1 MLKEAIW
8 KILLTLIASS
18 NMKTE
23 KDRIGDELA
32 TAITEIKKPVVPK
45 YMKYLLDLTKPIV
58 NAECLFSIGGTDTF
72 PKGEL
77 VAITAKPKQGKSQ
90 VQYYLVAAMLA
101 GKQLGDVKPLLQ
113 SYKILL
119 FDTEQSKASLMKGCK
134 RALRFAGLHDDSNN
148 VYFYPFSLREIE
160 LSSRLE
166 VIEETIKKEKPTIVF
181 IDGIVDLLQDFNNN
195 IESSKLIQRLLQ
207 IATEYGC
214 LISCILHQ
222 NKGVNDNLRG
232 HLGTELLNKITDCLT
247 VKKTGNKFIV
257 SCLVSR
263 NEPCSGF
270 SFSIDEENNYCI
282 EDAPSEIE
290 DIENQQLKIRRILRL
305 CLEHQSMTYTELVNA
320 YMQQGDVVKSTAKS
334 HIKKAK
340 EEGFLSLSNKLYC
353 IASD

>member
-166 VIEETIKKEKPTIVF
+166 VIEEAIKKKS
-181 IDGIVDLLQDFNNN
+181 L
-195 IESSKLIQRLLQ
+195 RLYL
-207 IATEYGC
+207 
-214 LISCILHQ
+214 
-222 NKGVNDNLRG
+222 
-232 HLGTELLNKITDCLT
+232 LT
-247 VKKTGNKFIV
+247 VSLI
-257 SCLVSR
+257 
-263 NEPCSGF
+263 
-270 SFSIDEENNYCI
+270 YC
-282 EDAPSEIE
+282 
-290 DIENQQLKIRRILRL
+290 KILITT
-305 CLEHQSMTYTELVNA
+305 SKAVN
-320 YMQQGDVVKSTAKS
+320 
-334 HIKKAK
+334 
-340 EEGFLSLSNKLYC
+340 
-353 IASD
+353 